1 MGRAISAVDQE
12 LEGRVEGLGYEL
24 VQVEWAGSKRRPI
37 LRIRVD
43 RRDASPTGEGGQGVT
58 VDECAEVSRGLEPW
72 LDEHPEMPERYV
84 LEVSSPGLER
94 PLVRSRDYRRF
105 VGRKVAVKGPEVL
118 AGRATRLEGELLGL
132 EDEGQDEEA
141 VRLRLPGGDE
151 VSIPRREITGAHLVF
166 EWE

>member
-1 MGRAISAVDQE
+1 MERAVSAVDQE
-12 LEGRVEGLGYEL
+12 LEARVEALGYEL
-24 VQVEWAGSKRRPI
+24 VQVEWAGSRRRPL

-43 RRDASPTGEGGQGVT
+43 RKDAAPGEGVT
-58 VDECAEVSRGLEPW
+58 VDECAEVSRGLEDW

-105 VGRKVAVKGPEVL
+105 VGSKIAVKGPEVL

-132 EDEGQDEEA
+132 EAEGENDEA

-151 VSIPRREITGAHLVF
+151 VSIPRGEITGAHLVF
-166 EWE
+166 DWE

>member
-1 MGRAISAVDQE
+1 MARAISVVDQE
-12 LEGRVEGLGYEL
+12 LEARVESLGYEL
-24 VQVEWAGSKRRPI
+24 VQVEWAGSKRRPL

-43 RRDASPTGEGGQGVT
+43 RRDSVPGEGVT
-58 VDECAEVSRGLEPW
+58 VDECAEVSRGLESW

-84 LEVSSPGLER
+84 LEVSSPGLDR

-105 VGRKVAVKGPEVL
+105 VGHKVAVKGPEVL

-132 EDEGQDEEA
+132 EEEGDDEEA

-166 EWE
+166 DWE